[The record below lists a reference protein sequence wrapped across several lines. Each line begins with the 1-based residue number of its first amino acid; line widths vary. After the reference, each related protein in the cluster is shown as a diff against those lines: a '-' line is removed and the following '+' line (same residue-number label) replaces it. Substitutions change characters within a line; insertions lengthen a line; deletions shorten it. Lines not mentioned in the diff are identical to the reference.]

1 MAPPVLELVPIT
13 RADARAFIAAHH
25 RHSRPPVGDVFR
37 VAVTN
42 AGNLCGVAMAGRP
55 VARNLDDGRTLEVLR
70 VCVGPG
76 EHFNACSR
84 LYSAI
89 ARAGA
94 ALGYRR
100 LITYTL
106 ETELGASLRASGFTI
121 DDDGV
126 DHRRRRY
133 WRRSSRP
140 RYAENLLG
148 EPIDD
153 LPAVDRVRWS
163 RALS

>member
-1 MAPPVLELVPIT
+1 MPALELVPIT

-37 VAVTN
+37 VAVT
-42 AGNLCGVAMAGRP
+42 ADGNVCGVAMAGRP
-55 VARNLDDGRTLEVLR
+55 VARNLDDRRTLEVLR
-70 VCVGPG
+70 VCIGPG
-76 EHFNACSR
+76 EHPNACSR

-89 ARAGA
+89 ARAGT

-100 LITYTL
+100 LITYTRAD
-106 ETELGASLRASGFTI
+106 ELGTSLRASGFVI

-126 DHRRRRY
+126 DHRTRRY
-133 WRRSSRP
+133 WRRASRP
-140 RYAENLLG
+140 RYAMNLLG
-148 EPIDD
+148 ERVDD

-163 RALS
+163 RVLS